1 MREIESRITIGLDSL
16 AWFRANYPNLSR
28 NIWPTIPCDICL
40 LYDTDFIGI
49 DIVGSANDGV
59 FKEVIKANLGK
70 HYYISSFQDFKE
82 IIYDLIG
89 KP

>member
-1 MREIESRITIGLDSL
+1 MREIENRILIGLDCL
-16 AWFRANYPNLSR
+16 AWFKVNYPKLSR

-40 LYDTDFIGI
+40 LYDTMFIGI
-49 DIVGSANDGV
+49 DITGSPNDGV
-59 FKEVIKANLGK
+59 FKELIKANLGK
-70 HYYISSFQDFKE
+70 HYYISSLQDFKE